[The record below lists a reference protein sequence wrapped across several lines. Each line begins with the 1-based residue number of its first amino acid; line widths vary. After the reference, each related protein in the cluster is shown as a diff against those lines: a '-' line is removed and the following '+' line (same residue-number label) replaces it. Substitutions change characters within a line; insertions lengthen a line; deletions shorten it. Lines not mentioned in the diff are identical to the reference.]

1 MNFFK
6 IFFLIIILGFLN
18 TCGKEKEKIT
28 IIQEDDIE
36 DQMIDSFKEGI
47 KALEGGDALFA
58 AKSFNEAEILF
69 PQSAWAPKSSLM
81 AAYSYYAFD
90 YYEDAIFEL
99 ERFLKVYPNNKN
111 LDYAHF
117 LLGMCYYEQIVDE
130 RKDLAPLIKAKK
142 EFDFIIK
149 NYPETDFALDAKFKN
164 DLIMDML
171 AAKEIYIGK
180 HYIKKQKWIAAINRF
195 KRVVEEYQTTIHVE
209 EALFRLVELH
219 YKIGLDNEAKKYANI
234 LGYNYLSSRW
244 YEASYK
250 ILNPKYK
257 TRRQIDKE
265 KERGFIMR
273 KIKGLFE

>member
-1 MNFFK
+1 MNFLK
-6 IFFLIIILGFLN
+6 IFFLIIIISFLN
-18 TCGKEKEKIT
+18 SCGKEKEKIT

-36 DQMIDSFKEGI
+36 DQMIDSFKKGI
-47 KALEGGDALFA
+47 KALEEGDALFA

-99 ERFLKVYPNNKN
+99 ERYLKVYPNNKN

-149 NYPETDFALDAKFKN
+149 NYPDTDFALDAKFKN

-180 HYIKKQKWIAAINRF
+180 HYIKKKKWIAAINRF
-195 KRVVEEYQTTIHVE
+195 KKVVEDYQTTIHVE

-257 TRRQIDKE
+257 TKRQIDKE